1 MFACLNTVSRM
12 LSACVIICL
21 TYTAVNADDADVV
34 RAFDAFITQET
45 ERGAFSGTV
54 LLAKG
59 DTVIYS
65 TARGLASKR
74 FNVPNNLQTK
84 FGLGS
89 LNKTFT
95 AISVMQLVENGHIKL
110 TDTLDQF
117 LDETWLAH
125 GARSQIQIQHLLTH
139 ASGLGSYFTDAFFAS
154 SKNNFRTLT
163 DFKPLVVDDTPE
175 FTPGTGY
182 RYSNNGMFLLGAV
195 IESVSGKSYFDY
207 IQANIINPAGM
218 ANTGCFEMDEPVP
231 NLAIGYTPAPENKTG
246 WRTNIIIKPV
256 KGGPAGGC
264 YSTVEDLHKFA
275 RALISFQFL
284 NQSNTEMLYTPKPAF
299 HSEPY
304 GFGFKVA
311 GEQGNRIV
319 GHTGG
324 FVGISAFMDIY
335 LDKGYVAVA
344 LANYGGATRPVSA
357 KIRELLE

>member
-1 MFACLNTVSRM
+1 MFTHMKVVSRM
-12 LSACVIICL
+12 LKTCGIICL
-21 TYTAVNADDADVV
+21 TYTAASADDADVV
-34 RAFDAFITQET
+34 RQLDAFITQET
-45 ERGAFSGTV
+45 ERDAFSGTV
-54 LLAKG
+54 LLAKDG
-59 DTVIYS
+59 KVIYS

-74 FNVPNNLQTK
+74 FKVPNNLQTK

-95 AISVMQLVENGHIKL
+95 AISIIKLVESGQIKL

-125 GARSQIQIQHLLTH
+125 SARNQIQVQHLLTH
-139 ASGLGSYFTDAFFAS
+139 ASGLGSYFTDAFFAA
-154 SKNNFRTLT
+154 SKNNFRTLA
-163 DFKPLVVDDTPE
+163 DFKPLVVGDAPE
-175 FTPGTGY
+175 FIPGTGY
-182 RYSNNGMFLLGAV
+182 RYSNNGMFLLGAI
-195 IESVSGKSYFDY
+195 IEAVTNNSYFDY
-207 IQANIINPAGM
+207 IQANIIDPAGM
-218 ANTGCFEMDEPVP
+218 VNTGCFEMDEPVP

-264 YSTVEDLHKFA
+264 YSTVEDLLKFA
-275 RALISFQFL
+275 HALTSFQFL
-284 NQSNTEMLYTPKPAF
+284 NQSNTEILYTPKPAF
-299 HSEPY
+299 HSEAY
-304 GFGFKVA
+304 GFGFKIS
-311 GEQGNRIV
+311 GTQDNRIV

-344 LANYGGATRPVSA
+344 LSNYGGATRPIAA

>member
-1 MFACLNTVSRM
+1 MFTCVNAASHMMR
-12 LSACVIICL
+12 ACVVICL
-21 TYTAVNADDADVV
+21 TYTPSYADDTDVV
-34 RAFDAFITQET
+34 RELDAFITQET
-45 ERGAFSGTV
+45 ERDAFSGTV

-59 DTVIYS
+59 DEVIYS

-74 FNVPNNLQTK
+74 FGVPNNLQTK

-95 AISVMQLVENGHIKL
+95 AFSVMQLVESGQIKL

-125 GARSQIQIQHLLTH
+125 NARGQIQIQHLLTH

-154 SKNNFRTLT
+154 SKNNFRTLA
-163 DFKPLVVDDTPE
+163 DFKPLVVNDTPE
-175 FTPGTGY
+175 FPPGTSY

-195 IESVSGKSYFDY
+195 IEAVTGSSYFDY
-207 IQANIINPAGM
+207 IEAHIIQPAGM

-231 NLAIGYTPAPENKTG
+231 NLAIGYTPAPENKSG

-264 YSTVEDLHKFA
+264 YSTVEDLHRFA
-275 RALISFQFL
+275 RALTSFQFL
-284 NQSNTEMLYTPKPAF
+284 NQLNTQMLYTPKPAF

-311 GEQGNRIV
+311 GTEHNRIV

-344 LANYGGATRPVSA
+344 LANYGGATRPVAA